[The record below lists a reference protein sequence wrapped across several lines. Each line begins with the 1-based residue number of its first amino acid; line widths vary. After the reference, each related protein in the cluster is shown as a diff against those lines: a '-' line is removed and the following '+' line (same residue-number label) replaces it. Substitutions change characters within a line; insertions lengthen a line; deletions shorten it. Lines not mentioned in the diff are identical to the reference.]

1 LQLLLLIVQAE
12 REAMKSGRSSETA
25 CFAWTNDGQGV
36 ILRTT
41 EEFQRKI
48 LPLASSCGAKLLSF
62 TRKLYRWGF
71 RQARPK
77 DHNKDVRQKIFCH
90 PMFQRDNKPLMV
102 GMKSTTA
109 EGTRRALAAKSLI
122 AIQETKTPEE
132 QLEAQRPSTILDQH
146 LAVRDSSRSSSSL
159 ALLIGTRPAPY
170 HESMIVPSAG
180 SYRSLRLPP
189 LDAHHFIPS
198 TISQVMAELEAR
210 TLHTSLGYF
219 LPGTTLRSPNL
230 NIMSVLKPNLLNQAT
245 GNYGQIVPSE
255 DSLGS
260 FRNTILH
267 RP

>member
-12 REAMKSGRSSETA
+12 REATKSGRSSETA
-25 CFAWTNDGQGV
+25 CVAWTNDGQGV

-77 DHNKDVRQKIFCH
+77 DHNKNVKQKIFCH

-109 EGTRRALAAKSLI
+109 EGTR
-122 AIQETKTPEE
+122 
-132 QLEAQRPSTILDQH
+132 LEAHRPSTILDQH
-146 LAVRDSSRSSSSL
+146 LLVRDSSRSSSSL
-159 ALLIGTRPAPY
+159 ALPIGTRPAPY

-180 SYRSLRLPP
+180 IDQSLRLAP
-189 LDAHHFIPS
+189 LNAPHFIPS

-230 NIMSVLKPNLLNQAT
+230 NIMSLLRPNLLNQET
-245 GNYGQIVPSE
+245 GNYGQFVPSE
-255 DSLGS
+255 DSLRS
-260 FRNTILH
+260 FRNTILQQ
-267 RP
+267 P